1 MNWFRYIGGVMFSVL
16 ALNVV
21 DRVFELWS
29 NQRLYNLYFLIF
41 R

>member
-21 DRVFELWS
+21 DRVFEL
-29 NQRLYNLYFLIF
+29 
-41 R
+41 